1 MLRKANNVYS
11 VLLDDVTKLRTSLP
25 AGGTVITDAN
35 LPAGAIVMCD
45 MGMRRL
51 VSGTTPGTNAYA
63 FLSATDKFFIV
74 QGKGTGV
81 PLMKSPAI
89 TKGSMTINANK
100 FKAAAQQVTYVGYS
114 TKDSTGALSSSLNT
128 RYWVKIRKRDNDAA
142 NRSQPMSLFAGPIN
156 SGASATQASIAM
168 ALVKNGTKN
177 FAQEPANGYL
187 KFEATCAG
195 AQVAFTGVATAILV
209 TNGSKNVTFS
219 NGSGVAAAGQAL
231 TAGTYVNIAGT
242 MYEVASLGT
251 TAGFTMT
258 TPYTGA
264 TAEVLEGTTA
274 ATQAGVVATPGN
286 CGIRITGVEAPF
298 NVNTFRDYY
307 ANRFTVTFSDTTVP
321 VKSDGA
327 NDGAGVWQ
335 KVAMNEYMSYGF
347 EGANNQLAVPSIARD
362 QVVKIPGVAG
372 YTALDCKYGAI
383 NISWEETINGLVSR
397 DGGKGSV
404 LIYLNLLNSSGTG
417 VLPSTTTAAN
427 ESTGYELAVNILGF
441 TAANIQE

>member
-11 VLLDDVTKLRTSLP
+11 VLLSDSTVTVTNVNNGV
-25 AGGTVITDAN
+25 AAGTVVTDAN
-35 LPAGAIVMCD
+35 LPAGAVVLCD

-51 VSGTTPGTNAYA
+51 NAGTYGT
-63 FLSATDKFFIV
+63 TDKFFVV
-74 QGKGTGV
+74 QGRGPGI
-81 PLMKSPAI
+81 PFMKSPMI
-89 TKGSMTINANK
+89 TKATMSMTTSK
-100 FKAAAQQVTYVGYS
+100 FKAAVQQVTYVGYS
-114 TKDSTGALSSSLNT
+114 TKDLAGALSSSLNT
-128 RYWVKIRKRDNDAA
+128 KYWIKIRKRDNDAA
-142 NRSQPMSLFAGPIN
+142 NRSQPMSLFAGPID
-156 SGASATQASIAM
+156 SGAAGTQASIAM
-168 ALVKNGTKN
+168 ALVKNGTRN

-209 TNGSKNVTFS
+209 TNGSRAVTFT
-219 NGSGVAAAGQAL
+219 NGSGAAAAGQAL

-264 TAEVLEGTTA
+264 TAEVAEGTAA

-286 CGIRITGVEAPF
+286 CGIRITGVVAPF

-307 ANRFTVTFSDTTVP
+307 ANRFTVTFSDPSVP

-335 KVAMNEYMSYGF
+335 KVAMDEYMNYGF
-347 EGANNQLAVPSIARD
+347 EGENNQLAVPSIPRD
-362 QVVKIPGVAG
+362 QVVKIPGVG
-372 YTALDCKYGAI
+372 GVTALTAKYGAL
-383 NISWEETINGLVSR
+383 NISWEETITGLVSR
-397 DGGKGSV
+397 DGGKGNV
-404 LIYLNLLNSSGTG
+404 ILYANLNDVGGVGT
-417 VLPSTTTAAN
+417 LSTTNNAYDVLFT
-427 ESTGYELAVNILGF
+427 ILGF
-441 TAANIQE
+441 AASNFNE